1 MFSLKFCLVCMFLY
15 VACFCVYAIVSLHG
29 HAHTSKTFETVQK
42 CPKGLFPFS
51 HYKC

>member
-1 MFSLKFCLVCMFLY
+1 MRVSPYMGYENGCT
-15 VACFCVYAIVSLHG
+15 VYGQAQVVEI
-29 HAHTSKTFETVQK
+29 FETVQK